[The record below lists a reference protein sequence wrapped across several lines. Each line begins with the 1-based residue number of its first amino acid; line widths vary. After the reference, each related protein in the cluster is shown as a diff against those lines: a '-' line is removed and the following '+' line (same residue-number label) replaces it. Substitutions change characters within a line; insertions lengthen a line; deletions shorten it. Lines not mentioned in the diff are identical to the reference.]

1 MASSVA
7 IDICSEL
14 CKARNKFDD
23 EFEFSKVDTIIHRFP
38 AGLGSIGC
46 RYPYIGPR
54 FVAIGP
60 YHHGVGHLM
69 KMEEV
74 KKAAAKCFCELTGLD
89 PDVGLKKMEAL
100 EGEARRKYVDIKGGS
115 GGGHDDAV
123 SSFAAMMFRD
133 ACSLL
138 LYMDYVYQSINPC
151 YRTGQQVINQSMQRF
166 LFSNRDSIDN
176 DIMLLENQLP
186 WLVVQAIMGL
196 VSPEK
201 KLVLKKAVG
210 NFITDMGGAFRV
222 LETEGKPYEYD
233 EGDWPPHL
241 LALLRH
247 YKINGEHQQLHEH
260 ECCPLLNVP
269 NRATEA
275 QTEPESVSPMEL
287 EEIGIRLT
295 ASKTAAFSDMGFV
308 EGWFSSELSLAPLS
322 LSDARASCLVNM
334 AAWEVC
340 TASSF
345 GDNPDKTA
353 VCSYL
358 ALLAMFMVREEDVHT
373 LRAKGLLHGP
383 HSNKEMLTFFKTVV
397 KHLPDSGSRFAYI
410 MKDIADYRAKRYIW
424 TQVYKWVY
432 NNYKT
437 IITVVSILATL
448 VGLFS
453 ALFNLT
459 KHK

>member
-138 LYMDYVYQSINPC
+138 LYMDYVYTESFGEEGNSS
-151 YRTGQQVINQSMQRF
+151 QQVINQSMQRF

-210 NFITDMGGAFRV
+210 NFITDMGNAFRV
-222 LETEGKPYEYD
+222 LESEGKPYEYD

-247 YKINGEHQQLHEH
+247 YKINGEHQQCSSNNNLPPLVHEH

-275 QTEPESVSPMEL
+275 QTEPESGTQQEQDPTKVTSTISTVSPMEL
-287 EEIGIRLT
+287 EEIGIR
-295 ASKTAAFSDMGFV
+295 
-308 EGWFSSELSLAPLS
+308 
-322 LSDARASCLVNM
+322 
-334 AAWEVC
+334 
-340 TASSF
+340 
-345 GDNPDKTA
+345 
-353 VCSYL
+353 
-358 ALLAMFMVREEDVHT
+358 
-373 LRAKGLLHGP
+373 
-383 HSNKEMLTFFKTVV
+383 
-397 KHLPDSGSRFAYI
+397 
-410 MKDIADYRAKRYIW
+410 
-424 TQVYKWVY
+424 
-432 NNYKT
+432 
-437 IITVVSILATL
+437 
-448 VGLFS
+448 
-453 ALFNLT
+453 
-459 KHK
+459 